1 MIYLSEDANELNV
14 PQKDR
19 KFHKEKGIFHKK
31 RGRKVHKALHK
42 REINKIIYSQIK
54 NITIMKKLVFAAI
67 AALVMVSVSNVFASN
82 KMASVSCAAP
92 VDTVAPADTTA
103 TPAENEVTPAE
114 NAAQDSTAATPAE
127 STDSAATAE

>member
-1 MIYLSEDANELNV
+1 
-14 PQKDR
+14 
-19 KFHKEKGIFHKK
+19 
-31 RGRKVHKALHK
+31 
-42 REINKIIYSQIK
+42 
-54 NITIMKKLVFAAI
+54 MKKLVFAAI

-82 KMASVSCAAP
+82 KMASVSYAAP

-103 TPAENEVTPAE
+103 TPAE

>member
-1 MIYLSEDANELNV
+1 
-14 PQKDR
+14 
-19 KFHKEKGIFHKK
+19 
-31 RGRKVHKALHK
+31 
-42 REINKIIYSQIK
+42 
-54 NITIMKKLVFAAI
+54 MKKLVFAAI

-114 NAAQDSTAATPAE
+114 NAAQDSTAATPVE
-127 STDSAATAE
+127 STDSAATAEYHHLQKTVNNYTSLSIGQEIKGYHGFVLLFFCILGYRCGLYFSIFLFFLHF